1 MAQIPEYLVPVI
13 DINDEIIDFTEPK
26 VKDGRFNAYLINTNF
41 NDGTNLYILTDP
53 ISTSYGLSE
62 YQENYSITVKKK
74 SIINEESAQK
84 FFDTVETLNGKLK
97 DYFIK
102 HNGLM
107 LNKKD
112 AAKIAKNPKLVQ
124 AYVNPCIKQDRN
136 GEDEIKLK
144 VRSDI
149 KTKRP
154 IIQSFTV
161 EKFEIKD
168 DKKSTLEKTKI
179 NLEECENPW
188 SVMKD
193 NIKPG
198 SHIQAV
204 VKPNIYWYG
213 NRFGV
218 SFNIESLMVLRT
230 VSTTV
235 DVNAIDLNADTV
247 GFTPPKKGKDGKG
260 FSALVLNSEKKSL
273 FGKIKTGWI
282 KLPYGI
288 SAYEN
293 KPGEFDYS
301 IFVKNRTDI
310 SESTEDVEKFFEFS
324 NGINDKVLDYA
335 EEHNM
340 TIFTSKEELS
350 RDIIESAN
358 FNACVSEDKNGEE
371 QIKFKIM
378 KNDDDIPTFTCIEY
392 DSVEDDSPKKEID
405 WNSFDNVWEDIKNVV
420 RGGSHVRAIVQPRIY
435 FTSNKIGINYR
446 LIELHVLKSNVSKQN
461 FSNVF
466 SFADESSDIK
476 QEPTK
481 DSDVT
486 IEEEEIDDEVDSD
499 AFGSEEDGSEGE
511 KDDEE
516 DEELEES
523 ED

>member
-13 DINDEIIDFTEPK
+13 DINEEIIDFTEPK

-41 NDGTNLYILTDP
+41 SDGTNLYILTDP
-53 ISTSYGLSE
+53 ITTSYGLSE
-62 YQENYSITVKKK
+62 YQENYSITVKKR

-84 FFDTVETLNGKLK
+84 FFDTAETLNGKVK

-124 AYVNPCIKQDRN
+124 AYVNPCIKQDKN

-149 KTKRP
+149 KSKRP
-154 IIQSFTV
+154 VLQSFTV

-168 DKKSTLEKTKI
+168 DKKITIEKNKI
-179 NLEECENPW
+179 NLEDCENPW
-188 SVMKD
+188 TVLKE

-198 SHIQAV
+198 CHIQAV

-218 SFNIESLMVLRT
+218 TFNIESLMVLRT
-230 VSTTV
+230 ISTTV
-235 DVNAIDLNADTV
+235 DVNAIDLDAENV
-247 GFTPPKKGKDGKG
+247 GFSPPKKGKDGKG
-260 FSALVLNSEKKSL
+260 FSALVLNSSKNSL

-310 SESTEDVEKFFEFS
+310 SESTDEVNNFFEFS
-324 NGINDKVLDYA
+324 NGVNEKVLDYA
-335 EEHNM
+335 EEHST

-358 FNACVSEDKNGEE
+358 FNACVSEDKNGDE

-378 KNDDDIPTFTCIEY
+378 KNDDNLPTFSCIEY
-392 DSVEDDSPKKEID
+392 DSITDENSKKEID
-405 WNSFDNVWEDIKNVV
+405 WKSYDNVWEDIKEIV

-466 SFADESSDIK
+466 SFSNDSEIK
-476 QEPTK
+476 QENTK

-486 IEEEEIDDEVDSD
+486 IEEEEIDEEVDSD
-499 AFGSEEDGSEGE
+499 AFGSEEGE
-511 KDDEE
+511 EEEEEEEEENEE
-516 DEELEES
+516 D
-523 ED
+523 